1 MEELK
6 ETIRLRCSFCRSSE
20 FALPYMD
27 YSPPAGSLV
36 VCANCGR
43 ENDITSLVVVAKAV
57 GLSLA
62 RDYADQLV
70 TEMKNE
76 LMRSFKNSK
85 FIKIK

>member
-1 MEELK
+1 
-6 ETIRLRCSFCRSSE
+6 
-20 FALPYMD
+20 MD